1 MADYDD
7 MAGYDDEEI
16 GDEGQQGLFQETTE
30 VSMAEVWQDM
40 FNDDGAGMMGPLLGI
55 LAKIWQNPKF
65 NGGVNMGESA
75 QMILSELRKEIRRM
89 GMDME
94 TEVIPSSDEDL
105 LKVLGSLF
113 HDFAEFIEDMAME
126 AGSTP
131 DSDYQRYD

>member
-7 MAGYDDEEI
+7 MAEYDDEEI
-16 GDEGQQGLFQETTE
+16 GDEGQLGLFQETTE
-30 VSMAEVWQDM
+30 VTMAEVWRDL
-40 FNDDGAGMMGPLLGI
+40 FNDDGTGMMGPLLGI
-55 LAKIWQNPKF
+55 LSKVWQNPRF
-65 NGGVNMGESA
+65 NGGVNLGESA

-105 LKVLGSLF
+105 LKVFASLF
-113 HDFAEFIEDMAME
+113 HDFAEFFEDMAME
-126 AGSTP
+126 AGTP